1 MSQFPEACRTEIIYR
16 PVTMCYASTIRLIL
30 CITGAFLPHDPM
42 IFLTNS
48 FRSLCEIRAIA
59 GYLHLQK
66 IRRLKVPTNTAKIKE
81 DMV

>member
-16 PVTMCYASTIRLIL
+16 PVTMCYASTIRLIF

-42 IFLTNS
+42 IFLTNQ
-48 FRSLCEIRAIA
+48 FQKPVQNSLLIGC
-59 GYLHLQK
+59 LHLQK

-81 DMV
+81 DMA

>member
-1 MSQFPEACRTEIIYR
+1 MSQFPETCRTEIIYR

-30 CITGAFLPHDPM
+30 CITGVFLPHDPM

>member
-1 MSQFPEACRTEIIYR
+1 MSHFPEIRRSEIIYR
-16 PVTMCYASTIRLIL
+16 PVTICYASTIRLIF
-30 CITGAFLPHDPM
+30 CITGVFLPHDPM
-42 IFLTNS
+42 IFLTNN
-48 FRSLCEIRAIA
+48 FTSLCEIRASA